1 MFERFAEEARRATAL
16 ASEEARQLGHDFIGT
31 EHMLLGLL
39 ASGSGPAYSVLTEL
53 EVTLDSARV
62 MVAERVHASQGGDVE
77 SPPFTPLAKKSL
89 SWALREALEAESP
102 LIGSEHLLLGL
113 IDVPDGGGAR
123 ILEELGG
130 SLLYV
135 REAIVALRAPRPE
148 GSAWAGGV
156 GGVGEEPAEQTKA
169 PVTGRTLRRWAVQGR
184 TILRPSS
191 SGPELTRLGPVGP
204 APRCPGCQAS
214 LITEARHRSISVP
227 AGDGGGGAPG
237 AGRETA
243 PEADALA
250 ELGAAAAS
258 SAAGAGE
265 VAGAGEAGEAG
276 GAGGAGEADEAGEA
290 VTVTVV
296 YCGRCGVALGIA

>member
-53 EVTLDSARV
+53 EVTLDGARV

-123 ILEELGG
+123 ILEELAG

-135 REAIVALRAPRPE
+135 REAVVALRAPRPE
-148 GSAWAGGV
+148 GAGLAAGAGGV
-156 GGVGEEPAEQTKA
+156 GQEPAEQTKA

-184 TILRPSS
+184 TILRPTS
-191 SGPELTRLGPVGP
+191 SGPELATVGPVGP

-214 LITEARHRSISVP
+214 LVTEVRYRVISVP
-227 AGDGGGGAPG
+227 AGDEG
-237 AGRETA
+237 
-243 PEADALA
+243 
-250 ELGAAAAS
+250 
-258 SAAGAGE
+258 AGAGGSGSGTTAE
-265 VAGAGEAGEAG
+265 AVPLAEPGVAAAEGGAFSAGEAG
-276 GAGGAGEADEAGEA
+276 GAGGAGADEAVGA

>member
-53 EVTLDSARV
+53 EVTLDSARL
-62 MVAERVHASQGGDVE
+62 MVADRVHPSQGGDVE

-89 SWALREALEAESP
+89 SWALREALEDHSP

-123 ILEELGG
+123 ILEELAG

-135 REAIVALRAPRPE
+135 RGAVVALRARGTE
-148 GSAWAGGV
+148 GADWAGG
-156 GGVGEEPAEQTKA
+156 GGAGVVGEEPAEQTKA

-184 TILRPSS
+184 TILRPA
-191 SGPELTRLGPVGP
+191 SGGPQLATVGPVGP

-214 LITEARHRSISVP
+214 LVTEGRHRVISVP
-227 AGDGGGGAPG
+227 AGD
-237 AGRETA
+237 EM
-243 PEADALA
+243 
-250 ELGAAAAS
+250 
-258 SAAGAGE
+258 AGAG
-265 VAGAGEAGEAG
+265 GADRETTAETEPQAEPGVGAAAG
-276 GAGGAGEADEAGEA
+276 GAGAGGTGGTGGTGGAGGA